1 MEDFAFGVELFVIIF
16 SFLCWL
22 VTPPVEENFSE
33 TPLISEIPEVQE
45 EVSEVKKEVEKY
57 SKVINLQESANRL
70 IDNLPNLKIKEIRQI
85 AKCFGVKQRE
95 QRKTLSKAQLVERI
109 ITFINQGEEEVLL
122 ENFKQLNISII

>member
-57 SKVINLQESANRL
+57 SKVINL
-70 IDNLPNLKIKEIRQI
+70 
-85 AKCFGVKQRE
+85 
-95 QRKTLSKAQLVERI
+95 LSKSSNKGVIFR
-109 ITFINQGEEEVLL
+109 GGG
-122 ENFKQLNISII
+122 